1 MLEPQP
7 IRPRAIRKLALLPA
21 PMSRPFFS
29 STQNASAHHLTAPP
43 PRRGFALRRGRLAT
57 ARLGAARGPT
67 SAASSRRT
75 RCSLRATFFC
85 AGVGAAGVLGIASTA
100 RRSDA
105 DTAMAWARRERE
117 VWRARSVARGHVT
130 ILRPSAESALSVHAY
145 TRVSSSIIKMCW
157 IGRMSPRSSIRCRY

>member
-1 MLEPQP
+1 MLQPQP

-21 PMSRPFFS
+21 LMSRPS
-29 STQNASAHHLTAPP
+29 LSPTQSASPHHLTAPP
-43 PRRGFALRRGRLAT
+43 PRRGFALSRGRLAT

-105 DTAMAWARRERE
+105 DTAIGWARKESE

-130 ILRPSAESALSVHAY
+130 ILWPSAFMHIRACP
-145 TRVSSSIIKMCW
+145 RR
-157 IGRMSPRSSIRCRY
+157 GRQYSYPVTTHYKW